1 MDAHGVAG
9 PSGSG
14 PFSAASLQWLLYLCE
29 GSSYHV
35 TAFPDDSPQ
44 GKKNGFLEKLL
55 RNEVSVLLRNE
66 VSVLLQAGATSVLLP
81 AGAASVLLRNEER
94 QPSSDSHPATAM
106 QRQPC

>member
-1 MDAHGVAG
+1 MAG

-44 GKKNGFLEKLL
+44 GEKNGFLEKLL
-55 RNEVSVLLRNE
+55 RNEVSVLL
-66 VSVLLQAGATSVLLP
+66 QAGAV
-81 AGAASVLLRNEER
+81 SVLLRNEER

-106 QRQPC
+106 QRQSCR